1 MIGTRLVEISE
12 AVDGHLL
19 TKGGI
24 ESGLCKFYNQTNF
37 IQFQT
42 KVARGAGAR
51 GNSPLCAHNA

>member
-1 MIGTRLVEISE
+1 
-12 AVDGHLL
+12 L